1 MQKYIL
7 SLIILA
13 FSSQIFPQKLSFS
26 VVVDPM
32 ITWMKTNDEDIQRDG
47 CNFGYNIGLVMEK
60 YFTDDYAISTGIS
73 ILNTGGNLLY
83 LDSIDFDFGSGM
95 DTLSGGTTVTYNLQ
109 YITIPFSLKLNSTE
123 IGYTTMF
130 AHIGINNH
138 INIRSTADIPSR
150 DISGEDIKNEI
161 NMFLMSYFIG
171 GGVEFSFGGD
181 FAILGGIYLTGAIW
195 DVTTNTD
202 YRAYINMVSLRLGVK
217 F

>member
-138 INIRSTADIPSR
+138 INIRSTADIPAR

>member
-138 INIRSTADIPSR
+138 INIRSTADIPAR
-150 DISGEDIKNEI
+150 DISGEDIKSEI

>member
-7 SLIILA
+7 SLIILV
-13 FSSQIFPQKLSFS
+13 FSSQIFSQKLSFS

-32 ITWMKTNDEDIQRDG
+32 ITWMKTNEEAIQRDDV
-47 CNFGYNIGLVMEK
+47 NFGYNIGLVMDK

-83 LDSIDFDFGSGM
+83 LDSMDFDFGSGM
-95 DTLSGGTTVTYNLQ
+95 DTLPGGTTVTYNLQ

-195 DVTTNTD
+195 DVTTKTD

>member
-130 AHIGINNH
+130 AHIGINN
-138 INIRSTADIPSR
+138 IS
-150 DISGEDIKNEI
+150 ISGP
-161 NMFLMSYFIG
+161 L
-171 GGVEFSFGGD
+171 
-181 FAILGGIYLTGAIW
+181 LIYLPGTSAEKTSKTRSIC
-195 DVTTNTD
+195 
-202 YRAYINMVSLRLGVK
+202 

>member
-13 FSSQIFPQKLSFS
+13 FSSQIFSQKLSFS

-32 ITWMKTNDEDIQRDG
+32 ITWMKTNEEAIQRDDV
-47 CNFGYNIGLVMEK
+47 NFGYNIGLVMDK

-83 LDSIDFDFGSGM
+83 LDSMDFNFGSGM
-95 DTLSGGTTVTYNLQ
+95 DTLPGGTTVTYNLQ

-161 NMFLMSYFIG
+161 NMFLMTYFIG

>member
-32 ITWMKTNDEDIQRDG
+32 ITWMKTNEEDIQRDEV
-47 CNFGYNIGLVMEK
+47 NFGYNIGLVMEK

-83 LDSIDFDFGSGM
+83 LDSMDFDFGSGM

-138 INIRSTADIPSR
+138 INIRSTADIPAR

>member
-13 FSSQIFPQKLSFS
+13 FSSQIFSQKLSFS

-32 ITWMKTNDEDIQRDG
+32 ITWMKTSEEDVQRDG
-47 CNFGYNIGLVMEK
+47 VNFGYNIGLVMDK
-60 YFTDDYAISTGIS
+60 YFTDEYAISTGIS
-73 ILNTGGNLLY
+73 ILNTGGNLLF
-83 LDSIDFDFGSGM
+83 LDSMDFDFGSGR
-95 DTLSGGTTVTYNLQ
+95 DTLPGGSTVSYNLQ

-130 AHIGINNH
+130 MHIGINNH
-138 INIRSTADIPSR
+138 INIRSTADVPSR

-161 NMFLMSYFIG
+161 NRFLMTYFIG
-171 GGVEFSFGGD
+171 GGLEFSFGGD
-181 FAILGGIYLTGAIW
+181 FAVLGGIYLTGAIW
-195 DVTTNTD
+195 DITTNTD

>member
-32 ITWMKTNDEDIQRDG
+32 ITWMKTNEEDIQRDEV
-47 CNFGYNIGLVMEK
+47 NFGYNIGLVMEK

>member
-32 ITWMKTNDEDIQRDG
+32 ITWMKTNEEDIQRDG
-47 CNFGYNIGLVMEK
+47 VNFGYNIGLVMEK

-83 LDSIDFDFGSGM
+83 LDSMDFDFGSGM
-95 DTLSGGTTVTYNLQ
+95 DTLSGGTTVTYNLR

>member
-13 FSSQIFPQKLSFS
+13 FSSQIFSQKLSFS

-32 ITWMKTNDEDIQRDG
+32 ITWMKTNEEAIQRDG
-47 CNFGYNIGLVMEK
+47 VNFGYNIGLVMDK

-83 LDSIDFDFGSGM
+83 LDSMDFDFGSGI

>member
-150 DISGEDIKNEI
+150 DFSGEDIKNEI

>member
-7 SLIILA
+7 CLIILF
-13 FSSQIFPQKLSFS
+13 FSSQIFSQKLSFS

-32 ITWMKTNDEDIQRDG
+32 ITWMKTNEQDIQRDG
-47 CNFGYNIGLVMEK
+47 VNFGYNIGLVMDK
-60 YFTDDYAISTGIS
+60 YFTDSYALSTGIS
-73 ILNTGGNLLY
+73 ILNTGGNLHY
-83 LDSIDFDFGSGM
+83 LDSIDFDFGSGR
-95 DTLSGGTTVTYNLQ
+95 DTLPGGSTVSYNLR

-138 INIRSTADIPSR
+138 INIRATADIPTQN
-150 DISGEDIKNEI
+150 ISGEDIKSEI
-161 NMFLMSYFIG
+161 NTFLITYFIG
-171 GGVEFSFGGD
+171 GGLEFSFGGD
-181 FAILGGIYLTGAIW
+181 FAIIGGIYLTGAIW

>member
-7 SLIILA
+7 SLIILVS
-13 FSSQIFPQKLSFS
+13 SSQIFSQKLSFS

-32 ITWMKTNDEDIQRDG
+32 ITWMKTNEKDIQHDG
-47 CNFGYNIGLVMEK
+47 YNFGYNIGLVMDK
-60 YFTDDYAISTGIS
+60 YFTDNYALSTGLS
-73 ILNTGGNLLY
+73 ILNTGGNLHY
-83 LDSIDFDFGSGM
+83 LDSIDFDFGSGR
-95 DTLSGGTTVTYNLQ
+95 DTIPGGTTVTYNLP
-109 YITIPFSLKLNSTE
+109 YITIPFSLKLTSTE

-138 INIRSTADIPSR
+138 INIRATADIPSEN
-150 DISGEDIKNEI
+150 ISMEDIKNEI

-171 GGVEFSFGGD
+171 GGIEFSFGGN

>member
-13 FSSQIFPQKLSFS
+13 FSSQIFSQKLSFS

-32 ITWMKTNDEDIQRDG
+32 ITWMKTNEEAIQRDDV
-47 CNFGYNIGLVMEK
+47 NFGYNIGLVMDK

-83 LDSIDFDFGSGM
+83 LDSMDFDFGSGM
-95 DTLSGGTTVTYNLQ
+95 DTLAGGTRVTYNLK

-202 YRAYINMVSLRLGVK
+202 YRAYINMVSLRLGIK

>member
-13 FSSQIFPQKLSFS
+13 FSSQIFSQKLSFS

-32 ITWMKTNDEDIQRDG
+32 ITWMKTNEEAIQRDDV
-47 CNFGYNIGLVMEK
+47 NFGYNIGLVMDK

-83 LDSIDFDFGSGM
+83 LDSMDFDFGSGM
-95 DTLSGGTTVTYNLQ
+95 DTLPGGTTVTYNLQ

-161 NMFLMSYFIG
+161 NMFLMTYFIG

-202 YRAYINMVSLRLGVK
+202 YRAYINMVSLRLGIK